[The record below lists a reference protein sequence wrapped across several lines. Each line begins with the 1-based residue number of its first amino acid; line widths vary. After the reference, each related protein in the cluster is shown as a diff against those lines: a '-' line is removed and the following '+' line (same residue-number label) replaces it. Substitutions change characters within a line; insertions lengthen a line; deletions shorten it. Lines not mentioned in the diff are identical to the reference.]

1 MIKPT
6 ALHLFLQPSPE
17 INITDNNSI
26 PTFEGRMLLC
36 PCCGGCDMRPIQG
49 GVTLDSDGVTI
60 EMTCPDGCGD
70 VTLDIVHP
78 NGTVLLGWRHSK
90 RGRAGA

>member
-1 MIKPT
+1 MDKPNT
-6 ALHLFLQPSPE
+6 LRAFLQPSPK
-17 INITDNNSI
+17 INITDNNST
-26 PTFEGRMLLC
+26 PECTRGMLIC
-36 PCCGGCDMRPIQG
+36 PCCGVDDMRPVQD
-49 GVTLDSDGVTI
+49 GVTLDGDGVTI
-60 EMTCPDGCGD
+60 EMTCPEGCGD